1 MVSKLTVIFF
11 ILVCLQAGILL
22 VLLPWVSIGV
32 FGDWGDNYLLAFI
45 AQKTGLPILQQ
56 AVASNW
62 FRGAVTGLGVLNLF
76 IAFWEMAHFRRSV
89 QMLGGKEEKKIISE
103 KRKINRLEPDKIE
116 RADNLPDYDRRSDS
130 GEFQPA
136 ERTNP

>member
-22 VLLPWVSIGV
+22 VLLPWVSIGI
-32 FGDWGDNYLLAFI
+32 FGDWGDNYLLAFV

-76 IAFWEMAHFRRSV
+76 IAFWEMAHFSRSV
-89 QMLGGKEEKKIISE
+89 RHLEGKEEKRVISE
-103 KRKINRLEPDKIE
+103 KGRINRLEADKTE
-116 RADNLPDYDRRSDS
+116 RADNLPDYERRSDS
-130 GEFQPA
+130 GDFQTA